1 MANYYLM
8 KVDSLWNFQWQKTF
22 GKTSNDALA
31 RLAVTDFTDGQAFF
45 AAQKQDTPV
54 IITQWDTYHTS
65 YTQYGRFDTA
75 YNIVFDTIIQL
86 KLAEIS
92 QPPSPSFIHTTW
104 GHVQGLERSDDEMV
118 VCENLNGGAFLGKFD
133 STYQFKW
140 QRWLSYYPDFEETT
154 YKMRKASDGGYL
166 IVGRSNYTGK
176 GGWFVKTDTLG
187 CALPNCA
194 DTLYHIGIETVEQ
207 GKQELFV
214 YPNPT
219 RDFLN
224 IRTKNNTPL
233 PQGSLQIFNLQGAL
247 QQEIAIPAYQHQIQL
262 NLSHLPKGLYMG
274 RIVSSDGGGG
284 GFKFM
289 KE

>member
-1 MANYYLM
+1 MASYYLL

-22 GKTSNDALA
+22 GKAYNDATA
-31 RLAVTDFTDGQAFF
+31 RFAITDLKNGQAFF
-45 AAQKQDTPV
+45 ATQRQDTPTTIV
-54 IITQWDTYHTS
+54 QGQTYYSS
-65 YTQYGRFDTA
+65 YGHYGIFDEN
-75 YNIVFDTIIQL
+75 YNIISDTLISLQL
-86 KLAEIS
+86 AVYHI
-92 QPPSPSFIHTTW
+92 PPSNPMPLHNW
-104 GHVQGLERSDDEMV
+104 GHIQGVVFADNDIV
-118 VCENLNGGAFLGKFD
+118 VCENMNAGAFLIRLD
-133 STYQFKW
+133 TNYQSKW
-140 QRWLSYYPDFEETT
+140 HRWLSYYPDFEETT

-233 PQGSLQIFNLQGAL
+233 PQGILQIFNLQGAL

-284 GFKFM
+284 GFKFV